1 MIYFA
6 ALDDYNVMSDDDPNI
21 TRMEESLQI
30 WADTMRSDAFDPNL
44 AIILFLN
51 KYDLFQEK
59 VN

>member
-1 MIYFA
+1 
-6 ALDDYNVMSDDDPNI
+6 MSDDDPNI